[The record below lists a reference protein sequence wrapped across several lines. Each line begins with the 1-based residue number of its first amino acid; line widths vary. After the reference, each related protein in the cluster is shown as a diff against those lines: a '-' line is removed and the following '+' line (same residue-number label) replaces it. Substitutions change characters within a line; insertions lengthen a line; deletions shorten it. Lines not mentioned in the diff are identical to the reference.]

1 MPVIPWATF
10 LMLAL
15 LGTACGFA
23 FLLVAH
29 PQAPALRQAPSPL
42 HRLCHLQWPCLDAA
56 SGRHHRMEAAPAWLS
71 GQQEV

>member
-15 LGTACGFA
+15 LGTAFGFA

-29 PQAPALRQAPSPL
+29 PQAPVLRSALSTVVQRLL
-42 HRLCHLQWPCLDAA
+42 HACTILQDA
-56 SGRHHRMEAAPAWLS
+56 L
-71 GQQEV
+71 